1 MLKLVFLDLDN
12 TLLNSQKTISFK
24 TASMIKELSQKGIK
38 FIINTGRLPYN
49 VEYLSEFV
57 DTSNLVCGNGSY
69 IRIDNKLIYDRPCVK
84 EDAYKIIDYSK
95 RKSVAPRVFFVDG
108 VYSFVEV
115 LTLPTFKVEVLN
127 EDNLLDK
134 ISKENVYKVCFIN
147 EDPNVL
153 NGIADFVYSNLD
165 SSIAELS
172 NPRFIECHHRDANK
186 GKGIDKV
193 CELLNVD
200 KDEVL
205 AIGDN
210 ENDLSMFNR
219 GYHSAC
225 PLNGSD
231 SVKNAVEYISKFD
244 CDNDT
249 IVDIVKHFM

>member
-12 TLLNSQKTISFK
+12 TLLNSQKTVSFK
-24 TASMIKELSQKGIK
+24 TAAMIKELSQKGIK

-69 IRIDNKLIYDRPCVK
+69 IRIDNKLVYDRPCVK
-84 EDAYKIIDYSK
+84 DDVYKIIDYSK
-95 RKSVAPRVFFVDG
+95 RINVPPHVFFVDG

-115 LTLPTFKVEVLN
+115 PTLPTFKVGVLS
-127 EDNLLDK
+127 EKDLLDK

-153 NGIADFVYSNLD
+153 NNITNYVHSNLYN
-165 SSIAELS
+165 SMAELS
-172 NPRFIECHHRDANK
+172 NPHFLESHHKDACK
-186 GKGIDKV
+186 GNGIDKV
-193 CELLNVD
+193 CEILNIK

-225 PLNGSD
+225 PINGSD
-231 SVKNAVEYISKFD
+231 SVKNVVEYISKYD
-244 CDNDT
+244 CDNDA

>member
-12 TLLNSQKTISFK
+12 TLLNSQKTVSFK

-84 EDAYKIIDYSK
+84 EDAHKIIDYSK

-225 PLNGSD
+225 PINGSS